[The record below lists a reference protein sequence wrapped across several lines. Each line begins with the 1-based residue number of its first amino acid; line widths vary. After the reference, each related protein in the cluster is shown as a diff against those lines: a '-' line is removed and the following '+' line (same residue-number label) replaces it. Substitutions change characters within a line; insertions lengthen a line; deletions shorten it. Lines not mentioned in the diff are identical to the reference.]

1 MIEHILTKLAPAMI
15 VAGFVLFGLL
25 VLFAFRWPEIC
36 FALGFPAYIFL
47 GQLKQ
52 FWPVSN
58 SAGAAIFPIAAGAG
72 FLLRG
77 GRLHFGYCEKLM
89 IGLGLLMALSL
100 RYTPDPAY
108 GRDKTI
114 LFFLLVLPVVVL
126 APNVVNSA
134 KSLRLVMSVFFW
146 TLAIYLFMSIVLHS
160 QAEAIGGRAAA
171 LHDVTVAGQY
181 LGLAVVAGF
190 SYLAFGKIV
199 AIGQY
204 LLVCGLSLAV
214 LLLFMTGTRGPI
226 LAVALSMLF
235 VYWFVHVDGF
245 NEILTRSRRTYAIVL
260 LAGGIMF
267 SGSLVL
273 KNTLPE
279 ETYSRFASLG
289 GFFSNFIP
297 SEVRDWEDSRG
308 RALNYMSAANAFLA
322 HPLAG
327 VGAGGYKTF
336 LLEKGYRG
344 INRARLLDES
354 AHVYPHNVILEFAC
368 EQGILGLIVILWVI
382 YLNFKMIW
390 KLKEVYHS
398 DPQRHFRLCPCATAY
413 LFGLC
418 VSMMSLDIPRMLILW
433 WTMGLLLAANRVCGQ
448 QYSVLSKDQK
458 AQKDNRYH
466 FQGRHRSCL
475 KSQS

>member
-1 MIEHILTKLAPAMI
+1 MLEHIFTIVDPMMI
-15 VAGFVLFGLL
+15 WGGILLFGATVLL
-25 VLFAFRWPEIC
+25 ASRRPDVC
-36 FALGFPAYIFL
+36 FMLGFPAIIFL
-47 GQLKQ
+47 GQLKAY
-52 FWPVSN
+52 FPVSI
-58 SAGAAIFPIAAGAG
+58 SAAAAIFPLAAGAG

-100 RYTPDPAY
+100 RYTSDPAY

-134 KSLRLVMSVFFW
+134 KSLRLVMSILFW
-146 TLAIYLFMSIVLHS
+146 TLAIYVFTSMVLNS
-160 QAEAIGGRAAA
+160 QAETIGGRVGV

-181 LGLAVVAGF
+181 LGLAVVVGA
-190 SYLAFGKIV
+190 SYLVFGKIV

-204 LLVCGLSLAV
+204 LLVCTLSLAA
-214 LLLFMTGTRGPI
+214 LLLFMTGTRAPI
-226 LAVALSMLF
+226 LALVLVMLF
-235 VYWFVHVDGF
+235 SYWFVHADGF
-245 NEILTRSRRTYAIVL
+245 KGILRRSRQTYAIVF
-260 LAGGIMF
+260 LAGGIIL

-279 ETYSRFASLG
+279 ETYSRFASLEA
-289 GFFSNFIP
+289 FFSNFTP

-308 RALNYMSAANAFLA
+308 RALSYISATNAFLA

-327 VGAGGYKTF
+327 VGAGGYRTF

-344 INRARLLDES
+344 VNRARLLNES
-354 AHVYPHNVILEFAC
+354 AHAYPHNVILEFAC
-368 EQGILGLIVILWVI
+368 EQGLLGLIVILWVI
-382 YLNFKMIW
+382 YLNFKMIY

-398 DPQRHFRLCPCATAY
+398 DPQRHFALCPCTTAY

-418 VSMMSLDIPRMLILW
+418 VSMTSLDIPRMMILW
-433 WTMGLLLAANRVCGQ
+433 WAMGLLLAANRIYGKQ
-448 QYSVLSKDQK
+448 PLILSKGQK
-458 AQKDNRYH
+458 AQKDNHYH
-466 FQGRHRSCL
+466 FQGRHESCL
-475 KSQS
+475 KFQ